1 MTRRGKV
8 DTEGRLK
15 KFDTV
20 TAELRDTYERKNK
33 DYGNSFEE
41 SIDEFGPIA
50 FVVRADDKMRR
61 LKQLVQN
68 EANVKD
74 ESFDDTVR
82 DLANYCIMYAM
93 RGVK

>member
-1 MTRRGKV
+1 MEG
-8 DTEGRLK
+8 TESRLK
-15 KFDTV
+15 KFDAV
-20 TAELRDTYERKNK
+20 TEELRDTYERKNK

-61 LKQLVQN
+61 LKQLVKN

-74 ESFDDTVR
+74 ESFEDTVR
-82 DLANYCIMYAM
+82 DLANYCIMYVM
-93 RGVK
+93 RGV